1 LGLKNTYLVDK
12 AQLDG
17 YLAQR
22 DPKKFGLVKVDE
34 IYVSKKRVR
43 LTSSDGGLFFWI

>member
-1 LGLKNTYLVDK
+1 LGLKNTYLVNK

-17 YLAQR
+17 HLAQL
-22 DPKKFGLVKVDE
+22 DPKKFGLVKEDD

-43 LTSSDGGLFFWI
+43 LTSSDGGLFF

>member
-1 LGLKNTYLVDK
+1 LGLKNTYLVNK

-17 YLAQR
+17 YLAQL
-22 DPKKFGLVKVDE
+22 DPKKFGLVREDE

-43 LTSSDGGLFFWI
+43 LTISDGGLFF